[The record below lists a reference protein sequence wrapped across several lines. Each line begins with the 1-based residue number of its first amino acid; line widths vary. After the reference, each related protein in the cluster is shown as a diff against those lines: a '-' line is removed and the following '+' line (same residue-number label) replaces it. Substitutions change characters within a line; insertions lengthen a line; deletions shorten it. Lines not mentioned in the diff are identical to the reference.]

1 MVNFIVDDINIPMGF
16 FDRVASYNI
25 KINKRTLYSLGDDKN
40 FYPIWGGCGN
50 NLDKSKVELIN
61 QGKSPPEFMSSHPSS
76 ENRIKNLQNWIK
88 EVKSN
93 YPTV

>member
-61 QGKSPPEFMSSHPSS
+61 Q
-76 ENRIKNLQNWIK
+76 
-88 EVKSN
+88 
-93 YPTV
+93 

>member
-40 FYPIWGGCGN
+40 FYPIY
-50 NLDKSKVELIN
+50 
-61 QGKSPPEFMSSHPSS
+61 
-76 ENRIKNLQNWIK
+76 LQL
-88 EVKSN
+88 ES
-93 YPTV
+93 